1 MDLTTAVGLGVAEPI
16 NSIRIPGAWELAPP
30 LLRRLFRPSRKPG
43 GTVGGRPGLQNT
55 RALHR
60 LDGMKA
66 SIRMEVLV
74 RDLRSRQTEMLR
86 LLEKFVR
93 SESPSHD
100 KAAVDRFGRIVAAEW
115 RRRGAAVQVLRQAKR
130 GDQLRAEIY
139 FGDRRPAGQVLI
151 LGHLDTV
158 HRLGTLGKMPFRV
171 SRGRAWGPGTFDMK
185 SGLVLALFAVDAL
198 RAAGLR
204 PGKRLVFFWNSDEE
218 IGSET
223 SRRAIEREARRSEA
237 VLVLEPPLGR
247 DGRLKTARK
256 GVSDAEI
263 VVTGRAAHAG
273 INPEEGVNA
282 VHELALQI
290 ARLMKMNDP
299 RRGLTVQATVIAGGT
314 AVNVVPDFAQAAV
327 DIRYT
332 RLADAVLIARR
343 LRGLRPVLKG
353 ARIEVRWGADR
364 PPLERTA
371 AARELFHRARS
382 LMREMGRELCEAS
395 TGGGSD
401 GNFTAALGVPTLDG
415 LGAVGDGAHSPREHI
430 LIRSLPERAALLAGM
445 IASL

>member
-1 MDLTTAVGLGVAEPI
+1 
-16 NSIRIPGAWELAPP
+16 
-30 LLRRLFRPSRKPG
+30 
-43 GTVGGRPGLQNT
+43 LQNT

-60 LDGMKA
+60 LDGMEA
-66 SIRMEVLV
+66 RIGMDVLV

-86 LLEKFVR
+86 LLEKFVC

-115 RRRGAAVQVLRQAKR
+115 RRRRAAVQVVRQAKR

-139 FGDRRPAGQVLI
+139 FGDRRPAGQILI

-158 HRLGTLGKMPFRV
+158 HPLGTLARMPFRV

-198 RAAGLR
+198 RATGLR

-218 IGSET
+218 VGSET
-223 SRRAIEREARRSEA
+223 SRRAIEREARRSDA

-256 GVSDAEI
+256 GVGDAEI
-263 VVTGRAAHAG
+263 AVTGRAAHAG

-332 RLADAVLIARR
+332 RLADAALIERR
-343 LRGLRPVLKG
+343 LRCLRPIVKG
-353 ARIEVRWGADR
+353 ARIEVRRGADR

-371 AARELFHRARS
+371 AVRELFHRARS
-382 LMREMGRELCEAS
+382 LMREMGRELGEAS

-415 LGAVGDGAHSPREHI
+415 LGAVGDGAHTPHEHI
-430 LIRSLPERAALLAGM
+430 LIRSLPERAALLAGLV
-445 IASL
+445 ASL